1 LNYKL
6 IYDIFFYK
14 NKHFSITSTFQK
26 KSVARNHINISINR
40 EDIFVKTQKHLLSQ
54 RLCYVKKTM
63 TGYFTLLLHNKKN
76 KRNNLRKNIVYKKL
90 LSLHQNLENGF

>member
-1 LNYKL
+1 
-6 IYDIFFYK
+6 
-14 NKHFSITSTFQK
+14 
-26 KSVARNHINISINR
+26 
-40 EDIFVKTQKHLLSQ
+40 
-54 RLCYVKKTM
+54 M